1 MGYRSIGVLKE
12 HNILIVRFHVL
23 IEICLTIISF
33 ALAYVTK
40 KQWLPF
46 PYAGLAVAPDYFTV
60 LLLIIIIWYLVFN
73 CFGLYESYQKQRFGQ
88 IIWNMVKAVCVSMAV
103 LLICLF
109 IFKITDI
116 SRILLGIFFI
126 INTIFLG
133 LSKATAYLLRNKLRK
148 RDHDFHNILLVG
160 GDVMMGEIKKAI
172 QDDPQT
178 GYRIIGCLETEK
190 NIAKEKK
197 HNDTPMI
204 GAIDNLKNIL
214 LNNVVDEIILAVP
227 LNEIKDFQSYL
238 SIAEKLGVSVSI
250 IIDLQIDEISQRPIL
265 NRIRI
270 KSFVNKL
277 IITIDSTMSDEQ
289 MKTIKSIIDY
299 FVAGV
304 VFVLVLPFFLLIAI
318 AIKISS
324 RGSVFFKQERCGLN
338 GRKFSLYKFRTMAAN
353 AEEKRR
359 DLDKANE
366 AVGPVFKIR
375 KDPRIIPVI
384 GHFLRKTGI
393 DELPQLINILKG
405 EMSLVGPRPPIP
417 AEVDMYD
424 DWQRRKLS
432 MKPGLTCIWQTKPQR
447 NDINFDEWM
456 RMDLEYIDKWTL
468 SLDFKLIFKTFY
480 VVFLGH
486 GR

>member
-1 MGYRSIGVLKE
+1 MGYRNTGVLKE

-23 IEICLTIISF
+23 LDSCLTIAAFIT
-33 ALAYVTK
+33 AYVIK

-46 PYAGLAVAPDYFTV
+46 PYAGLAAAPDYFTV
-60 LLLIIIIWYLVFN
+60 LLLVIIIWYLVFN
-73 CFGLYESYQKQRFGQ
+73 CCDLYESYQKQSFGQ

-103 LLICLF
+103 LLIFLF

-126 INTIFLG
+126 TNIIFLG
-133 LSKATAYLLRNKLRK
+133 LSKGTVYLQLNKLRK
-148 RDHDFHNILLVG
+148 RNCDFHNILLVG
-160 GDVMMGEIKKAI
+160 GNVMIDEIKKAI
-172 QDDPQT
+172 QDNPQT

-190 NIAKEKK
+190 IMAKEEM
-197 HNDTPMI
+197 HNGSKII

-227 LNEIKDFQSYL
+227 LNKIKDFQSYL
-238 SIAEKLGVSVSI
+238 SIAEAQGVRVSI

-270 KSFVNKL
+270 KSFMNKL
-277 IITIDSTMSDEQ
+277 IITIDSTISDEQ
-289 MKTIKSIIDY
+289 MKAIKSIIDY
-299 FVAGV
+299 LVAGA
-304 VFVLVLPFFLLIAI
+304 VLILLLPFFLLIATT
-318 AIKISS
+318 IKLSS

-338 GRKFSLYKFRTMAAN
+338 GRRFSLYKFRTMAAN
-353 AEEKRR
+353 AEEKRG

-375 KDPRIIPVI
+375 NDPRIIPVI
-384 GHFLRKTGI
+384 GHFLRKTGF

-424 DWQRRKLS
+424 DWQRRRLS
-432 MKPGLTCIWQTKPQR
+432 MKPGLTCIWQTMPQR

-456 RMDLEYIDKWTL
+456 RMDLEYIDKWSL
-468 SLDFKLIFKTFY
+468 SLDFKLIVKTFY
-480 VVFLGH
+480 VVFFGH